1 MTVTISGHFRSFA
14 ALEVLRE
21 DEFSPLKN
29 GQSADRD
36 CPSTAKASLCDLH
49 YRHILAAGGR
59 FRDDEGTSLPLIPR
73 R

>member
-1 MTVTISGHFRSFA
+1 MVMYTYRSFA

-29 GQSADRD
+29 GPSADRD
-36 CPSTAKASLCDLH
+36 CPQTSRAALCNLH
-49 YRHILAAGGR
+49 YRQILSAGGR
-59 FRDDEGTSLPLIPR
+59 FLDDENTVLPLIPR